1 MSKSSPVLSFFYF
14 LVDESVLVLAFIGS
28 FYYYQLQHYQ
38 GLAWIILTSLSLLW
52 LVISHIRKLYSSDLH
67 NGVKSRLI
75 NYSKSYL
82 IFGVSIATLIF
93 LTAEFFIAVDKVLK
107 TFVFA
112 FLILDTIVN
121 AVILFIISKLR
132 KKRENLKHT
141 LVAGVGDLA
150 ANISSQL
157 KSNPDYGYEIKGFL
171 RCNGEECKVNSKE
184 VVGTIDDMKDYL
196 SRHEVDEIL
205 IALPYESSGQ
215 RIQHIIHDADYEGVR
230 VSYVPDYQGLF
241 GTRFRYGQDGVL
253 SPVNVRPLPLDEIYA
268 AIEKATFDFVFSAF
282 VLVMISPILLTIAIL
297 IKLDSPGPIFYNP
310 VRVGRG
316 GRNFTLYKFRTMR
329 VNDAAVGGTLSTQK
343 DDPRIT
349 RIGRVL
355 RKYSLDELPQFLN
368 VLLGDMSVVGPRPHR
383 NFLNQ
388 QMKKHVDQY
397 MLRYYFRPGITGWAQ
412 VNGWRG
418 PTETEEQIA
427 MRTNHD
433 LWYIEN
439 WSFWLDLKIIW
450 MTVFSRKV
458 RDNAF

>member
-1 MSKSSPVLSFFYF
+1 MSKTSPALSFLYF
-14 LVDESVLVLAFIGS
+14 LIDESVLVLAFIGS

-38 GLAWIILTSLSLLW
+38 GLAWLILTSLSLMW

-67 NGVKSRLI
+67 NGIKARLI

-82 IFGVSIATLIF
+82 IFGAIIAAIIF
-93 LTAEFFIAVDKVLK
+93 LNTEFFIAVDKLLM
-107 TFVFA
+107 TFA
-112 FLILDTIVN
+112 FGFLIFDILVN
-121 AVILFIISKLR
+121 VVVIFIISKLR
-132 KKRENLKHT
+132 RKPENLKHT
-141 LVAGVGDLA
+141 LIAGVGDLA

-157 KSNPDYGYEIKGFL
+157 KSNPDFGYEITGFL

-184 VVGTIDDMKDYL
+184 VVGTVDDIKSYL
-196 SRHEVDEIL
+196 NNNSVDEIL
-205 IALPYESSGQ
+205 IALPYESSGK
-215 RIQHIIHDADYEGVR
+215 RIQHIIREADHEGVR

-241 GTRFRYGQDGVL
+241 GINSKYDHDGQL
-253 SPVNVRPLPLDEIYA
+253 NTINVRQLPLDEIYA
-268 AIEKATFDFVFSAF
+268 AIEKATFDFIFSAV
-282 VLVMISPILLTIAIL
+282 VLILISPILLAIAIL
-297 IKLDSPGPIFYNP
+297 IKLDSPGPVFYCP
-310 VRVGRG
+310 IRVGKG
-316 GRNFTLYKFRTMR
+316 GRNFKLYKFRTML
-329 VNDAAVGGTLSTQK
+329 VNDAATNGTLSTQK
-343 DDPRIT
+343 NDPRIT
-349 RIGRVL
+349 RVGRVL

-388 QMKKHVDQY
+388 QMKEHVDKY

-439 WSFWLDLKIIW
+439 WSFLLDLKIIW
-450 MTVFSRKV
+450 MTIFGRKV
-458 RDNAF
+458 HNNAF